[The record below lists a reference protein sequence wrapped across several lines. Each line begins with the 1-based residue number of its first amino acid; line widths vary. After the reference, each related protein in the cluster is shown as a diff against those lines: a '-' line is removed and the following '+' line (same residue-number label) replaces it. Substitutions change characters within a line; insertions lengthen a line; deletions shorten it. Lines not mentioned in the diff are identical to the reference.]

1 MLTFDIIFEF
11 MKENKFVSS
20 PKLGFK
26 SNDSSLNKKWSFPL
40 RISSVNVTK
49 SALIL
54 FIEEICNG
62 TLHFVCIACVN
73 QLILITYIIFSVS
86 LELCDTFLDF
96 SKAFDR
102 IWHKVYL
109 YKVNNSKINGNLLL
123 DLLEL
128 FLYSRRPKVVLNG
141 KSSNWKF
148 VKTVVPQGFL
158 SRCLFFFV
166 SSFMSMIYREDLLS
180 FLFMI
185 LPYFRLLTVRKLP
198 LLYQISI
205 N

>member
-11 MKENKFVSS
+11 MKENNFLSS

-26 SNDSSLNKKWSFPL
+26 SNDSSLNKKLSFPL
-40 RISSVNVTK
+40 RISSANVTK

-54 FIEEICNG
+54 F
-62 TLHFVCIACVN
+62 TVN

-86 LELCDTFLDF
+86 LEVCDTSLGF

-148 VKTVVPQGFL
+148 VKTVIPQGFL
-158 SRCLFFFV
+158 SRCLFFF
-166 SSFMSMIYREDLLS
+166 FLS
-180 FLFMI
+180 LH
-185 LPYFRLLTVRKLP
+185 
-198 LLYQISI
+198 LYQWFTARTYLAFCSWYFLIFDC
-205 N
+205 